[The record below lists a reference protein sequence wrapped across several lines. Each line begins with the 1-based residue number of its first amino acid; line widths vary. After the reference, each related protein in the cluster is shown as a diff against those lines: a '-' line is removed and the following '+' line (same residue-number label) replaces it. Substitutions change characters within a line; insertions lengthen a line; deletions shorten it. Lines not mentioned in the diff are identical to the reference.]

1 MGVSEMV
8 NIKDLPQNLQ
18 NQVIRGDSGSMEKI
32 QYFSADLSYALD
44 IGEIADMYVET
55 INGTQVLR
63 LTVLPKKVAEF
74 KTIRVA
80 PKEQTKGTVKRK
92 QTPTAKP
99 AAIRPKFMMDPET
112 DDSGLAKKLAGL
124 GKSFLTKP
132 TKRPDQW

>member
-1 MGVSEMV
+1 MV

-63 LTVLPKKVAEF
+63 LTVLPKKVAEY

-99 AAIRPKFMMDPET
+99 ARPKMQLDRGT
-112 DDSGLAKKLAGL
+112 DDSGLAAKFAKGA
-124 GKSFLTKP
+124 KSFLTKP
-132 TKRPDQW
+132 MKSPDQW